1 MNFCHQKSLTQQLWN
16 ILYFILRRLCFY
28 VRSLVHLIHNFV
40 KMKFLSITDEW
51 KYEAYL
57 RIGDSIAF
65 IFKHTYTATRI
76 IINQLSIKCTRTRTI
91 TFPQLYN
98 IRSNWKEGDEF
109 LLPQKPLRTTLFL
122 LLLPSLSITSIP
134 HIHTQMWSSRRKEL
148 SMQVSLQAHPSEV
161 EMIILHTLSHSSRTK
176 VCDKPRTRRE
186 HKPREREQSR
196 RASLQQEL
204 HATSCSTSTS
214 GDPLPE
220 VLIID
225 HLQWDIFQRNSF
237 GGIWVGLT
245 PAG

>member
-1 MNFCHQKSLTQQLWN
+1 
-16 ILYFILRRLCFY
+16 
-28 VRSLVHLIHNFV
+28 
-40 KMKFLSITDEW
+40 MKFLSITDEW

-109 LLPQKPLRTTLFL
+109 LLSQKPLRTTLFL

-186 HKPREREQSR
+186 HKPREREGTKQTSV
-196 RASLQQEL
+196 ASTGTACNKLLHLYFRWSITRSIDYWSSSVGHFPKEL
-204 HATSCSTSTS
+204 VWGNMGRFDSSWLTWRQVTINSMDKSVWDWFWSIYTAFSFYH
-214 GDPLPE
+214 PLY
-220 VLIID
+220 L
-225 HLQWDIFQRNSF
+225 L
-237 GGIWVGLT
+237 
-245 PAG
+245 

>member
-1 MNFCHQKSLTQQLWN
+1 
-16 ILYFILRRLCFY
+16 
-28 VRSLVHLIHNFV
+28 
-40 KMKFLSITDEW
+40 MKFLSIIDEW
-51 KYEAYL
+51 KCEAYP

-109 LLPQKPLRTTLFL
+109 LLPQKPLRTTLF

-225 HLQWDIFQRNSF
+225 HLQWDIPKGTRLGEYRSVWLQLVNMET
-237 GGIWVGLT
+237 GNN
-245 PAG
+245 